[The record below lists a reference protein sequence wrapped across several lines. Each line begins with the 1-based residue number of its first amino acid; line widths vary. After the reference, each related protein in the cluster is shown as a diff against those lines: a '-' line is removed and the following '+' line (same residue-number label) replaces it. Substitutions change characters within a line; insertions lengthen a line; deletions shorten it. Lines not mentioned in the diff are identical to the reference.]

1 MTTRPPDA
9 PAPQALPA
17 PQTLPAPQ
25 ALPAPLTLH
34 DQVAA
39 LPRLDAVAPQPQVS
53 GLGYW
58 ARVASGRHAAAAV
71 VAVPLL
77 FWAYA
82 GAVGRPLPGGSGTLV
97 TLALAAVLGGLTLAT
112 YVPPRARGR
121 ETDGQRWA
129 ATACAAGPILPVMFA
144 TLLFESAATSPF
156 NGVLAVGLVG
166 FGLAQRVL
174 GSPTCPA

>member
-1 MTTRPPDA
+1 MWPGPRGPGHTRAPPNRTSVGQCPNPNRASLWRAYTPRGMLFTSHDPGRNPMTTRPPDA

-58 ARVASGRHAAAAV
+58 ARVASGRHAAAAA

-82 GAVGRPLPGGSGTLV
+82 VAVGP
-97 TLALAAVLGGLTLAT
+97 
-112 YVPPRARGR
+112 
-121 ETDGQRWA
+121 EQ
-129 ATACAAGPILPVMFA
+129 
-144 TLLFESAATSPF
+144 E
-156 NGVLAVGLVG
+156 
-166 FGLAQRVL
+166 
-174 GSPTCPA
+174 